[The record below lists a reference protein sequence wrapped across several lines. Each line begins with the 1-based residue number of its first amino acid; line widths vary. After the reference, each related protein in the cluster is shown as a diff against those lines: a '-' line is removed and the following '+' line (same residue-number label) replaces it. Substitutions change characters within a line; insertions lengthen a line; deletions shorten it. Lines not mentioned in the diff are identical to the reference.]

1 MSFFSFRRNQRQI
14 TSSTPMHRRRSSPGV
29 TPLQLAGKLARG
41 ADHLLTAL
49 VAVILTLIL
58 LYACFALWDTWRIYD
73 GAGVDESLLK
83 YKPQLDGDEDGQGLD
98 DLMEINPDI
107 CAWLTVDGT
116 HIDYPVVQGSDNMI
130 YINTDV
136 YGKFSLSGSIFLDC
150 RNNRD
155 FSDTYFLIYGH
166 HMEGEVMFGELDD
179 FVQRDYFEEHTTGI
193 LYLPEDTCQIEW
205 FACMKADAY
214 DQQIFS
220 PGNLSQTD
228 QESLLTYIRENALQ
242 YRDIGVT
249 GEDRVLALSTCS
261 DTSTNARIILA
272 GRLSEAEYAKGGEG

>member
-1 MSFFSFRRNQRQI
+1 MSFFSFQRNQRRI
-14 TSSTPMHRRRSSPGV
+14 TSSTPMRKRKSAPGV

-49 VAVILTLIL
+49 VAVILSLIL

-73 GAGVDESLLK
+73 RAGVDESLLK
-83 YKPQLDGDEDGQGLD
+83 YKPQPGQGEDSQGLD

-155 FSDTYFLIYGH
+155 FSDTYSLIYGH
-166 HMEGEVMFGELDD
+166 HMDGEVMFGELDD

-193 LYLPEDTCQIEW
+193 LYLPEATCQIEW

-220 PGNLSQTD
+220 PGNLSKTD
-228 QESLLTYIRENALQ
+228 QESLLNYIRENALQ

-249 GEDRVLALSTCS
+249 KEDSVLALSTCS

-272 GRLSEAEYAKGGEG
+272 GRLSEAEDAKGGEG

>member
-1 MSFFSFRRNQRQI
+1 MRKRKSA
-14 TSSTPMHRRRSSPGV
+14 PGV

-41 ADHLLTAL
+41 ADNLLTAL
-49 VAVILTLIL
+49 VAAILALIF

-73 GAGVDESLLK
+73 RAGVDESLLR
-83 YKPQLDGDEDGQGLD
+83 YKPQLDQDEDGQGLA
-98 DLMEINPDI
+98 DLMEINPDV

-116 HIDYPVVQGSDNMI
+116 HIDYPVVQSSDNMI

-136 YGKFSLSGSIFLDC
+136 YGKFSLSGSIFLDY

-155 FSDTYFLIYGH
+155 FSDTYSLIYGH
-166 HMEGEVMFGELDD
+166 HMDGEVMFGELDD
-179 FVQRDYFEEHTTGI
+179 FVQRDYFEEHTTGV

-205 FACMKADAY
+205 FACMKVDAY

-220 PGNLSQTD
+220 PGNLSKTD

-249 GEDRVLALSTCS
+249 KEDRVLALSTCS

-272 GRLSEAEYAKGGEG
+272 GRLREAENNKGGEG